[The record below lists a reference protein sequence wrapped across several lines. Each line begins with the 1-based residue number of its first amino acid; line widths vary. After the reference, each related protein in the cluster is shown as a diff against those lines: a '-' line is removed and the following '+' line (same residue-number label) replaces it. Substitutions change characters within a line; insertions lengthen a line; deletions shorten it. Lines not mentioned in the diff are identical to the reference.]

1 MSAIYLSGPNQTE
14 AVREKVNTASIHIQH
29 IPSRPV
35 SAPSG
40 GLCGL
45 ASLYLALSN
54 TLLSQSQ
61 LTLYTYSGMRDLIGQ
76 EMLLNDSTLA
86 TLTDVQ
92 LLDNYFS
99 CK

>member
-1 MSAIYLSGPNQTE
+1 VIYISRPDQTN
-14 AVREKVNTASIHIQH
+14 AFRKKVNTASINLQQ

-92 LLDNYFS
+92 LLDNYFT